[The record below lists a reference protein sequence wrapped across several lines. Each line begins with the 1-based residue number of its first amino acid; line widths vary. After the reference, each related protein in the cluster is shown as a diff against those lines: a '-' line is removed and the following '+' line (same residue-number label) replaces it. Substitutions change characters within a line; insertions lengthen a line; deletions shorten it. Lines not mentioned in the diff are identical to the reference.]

1 VAAIGL
7 VLAVHGLLLVLI
19 SGSRIRPRTPA
30 ASIAFFGLWI
40 EPSQPA
46 APTAPRPPPRVRSLA
61 PRASATIPVPGAV
74 EDASE
79 TGSSSTA
86 ISSPPTINWEG
97 EAKAAGRR
105 LAEPPRESATF
116 SRPAETVRKPCEP
129 PESSFVWNPELPRAG
144 FTRTPIPLPFV
155 RLGERC
161 VVGLGFFGCNMG
173 PLPEPNSHLFDDMK
187 EGKTQESSVPEP
199 NICD

>member
-7 VLAVHGLLLVLI
+7 VLAVHGLLLLVLI

-40 EPSQPA
+40 EPSQPV
-46 APTAPRPPPRVRSLA
+46 APTAPRPPPRFRSPA
-61 PRASATIPVPGAV
+61 PRA
-74 EDASE
+74 